1 MQYGLNS
8 DVKIC
13 QAFSPTLRQVA
24 GEGSLHRG
32 KFRHTSLKEC
42 LQQPTDDERR
52 HMAYGMGMGMV
63 GGVSGESGQF
73 RSYQVTENI

>member
-32 KFRHTSLKEC
+32 KFRHTSLKGMPSTANRRRATSHGLRDGDGDGWRC
-42 LQQPTDDERR
+42 LR
-52 HMAYGMGMGMV
+52 
-63 GGVSGESGQF
+63 
-73 RSYQVTENI
+73 